1 LGARVGV
8 SAEEGAEADDFG
20 QFAQQGVDDGEVA
33 DDDGDEGFATGPEA
47 TADCAFGAGLR
58 GVGVSSGRC

>member
-1 LGARVGV
+1 MGARVGV

-33 DDDGDEGFATGPEA
+33 DDDGDEGFAAGPEA
-47 TADCAFGAGLR
+47 AADCAFGAGLR